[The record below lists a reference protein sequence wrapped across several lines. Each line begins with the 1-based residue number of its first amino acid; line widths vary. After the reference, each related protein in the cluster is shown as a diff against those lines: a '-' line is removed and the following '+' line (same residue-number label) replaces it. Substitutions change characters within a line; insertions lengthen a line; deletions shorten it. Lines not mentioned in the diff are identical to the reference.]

1 MWRRSMLLLTAGAIA
16 GACTRDAPLVAPHL
30 ESAEVTV
37 APPNALAAKSKDR
50 PVAVADAISDALQR
64 LLPSV
69 GDYGIPLRAPLLALQ
84 TRPSDP
90 SAWDALQRALET
102 IARTLP
108 EENRPDLDALRLEL
122 DAVAPR

>member
-1 MWRRSMLLLTAGAIA
+1 MWRRSMLLLAAGAIA
-16 GACTRDAPLVAPHL
+16 GGCSRDAPLMAPDL

-37 APPNALAAKSKDR
+37 APPNALAAKAKDR
-50 PVAVADAISDALQR
+50 PVADAIDDAVQR

-90 SAWDALQRALET
+90 SAWDALQRALEA

-108 EENRPDLDALRLEL
+108 EEHRPDLDALRLEL
-122 DAVAPR
+122 EAVAPR